1 MRFVDTNI
9 PVYAVSTLPGDE
21 PKQQIAET
29 LLDRNDLAISPQV
42 LGEFYHQV
50 TRPSR
55 PGGALSHNQAVRV
68 IANLERHQV
77 QNLTMNTVKLALE
90 YREKFGLS
98 YWDCLILATAKLG
111 GCDLVYSEDM
121 SQEQDYDGMRVLN
134 PFAGLLPG
142 T

>member
-21 PKQQIAET
+21 PKQKIAET

-50 TRPSR
+50 IRPSR
-55 PGGALSHNQAVRV
+55 PGGALSHDQAVRV
-68 IANLERHQV
+68 IANLERHHV

-98 YWDCLILATAKLG
+98 YWDCLILATAKLS
-111 GCDLVYSEDM
+111 GCELVYSEDM
-121 SQEQDYDGMRVLN
+121 SQEQDYDGMIVLN
-134 PFAGLLPG
+134 PFSGL
-142 T
+142 